1 MTNVV
6 AAPPTLSDRPAPRL
20 VARASTILLTGTLLL
35 IALAVTA
42 PGILT
47 GASPTAVD
55 PSGVLAAP
63 SGSHWWGTDQL
74 GRDVCARVLYGARAS
89 LLLGVGSVAL
99 AVGIGAA
106 LGLAAALGGR
116 LVDLV
121 LTRVM
126 DVLIAIPPLMLALLV
141 IAVLGPGSGRTMI
154 ATVVAL
160 TPLYGRLL
168 RAEAMVARR
177 AGYVEAARGLGVG
190 RMALV
195 VRHVLPNALGPALAL
210 ATTGVGSAI
219 VYVAGLSFLGLGPQP
234 STAQWGLMLAEGR
247 DFLRSAWWV
256 GVCPGAALALTVLAF
271 QAAGRR
277 AQQRLVRRDVG

>member
-1 MTNVV
+1 
-6 AAPPTLSDRPAPRL
+6 
-20 VARASTILLTGTLLL
+20 
-35 IALAVTA
+35 
-42 PGILT
+42 
-47 GASPTAVD
+47 
-55 PSGVLAAP
+55 
-63 SGSHWWGTDQL
+63 
-74 GRDVCARVLYGARAS
+74 VCARVLYGARAS

-141 IAVLGPGSGRTMI
+141 IAVLGPGSGSGSGSGRTMI